1 MLTHDQI
8 NRYRTDGFI
17 AVPAV
22 FDERFVRRMQDT
34 VDKLRGAMQLI
45 GEFVG
50 SMCIRRSLST
60 RSPGAP
66 CFAPCKAK
74 ATLMAAALLL
84 PVLAMPRIAFG
95 QERFV
100 GQGVEVRT
108 FLYFKV
114 SMPALQKFVP
124 TGWEINPAGSG
135 PAAGANL
142 LAAFLDQTTSLDAAS
157 KPLRPLRAVL
167 FEIPVRQVGSE
178 STAMVLFTG
187 LSNGGPGTYSTNLMA
202 TAEVERKIRHQASPS
217 ASLVDESWDLK
228 ADGGETVSLEL
239 QFFRGPVAVQQVE
252 SRVYSQ
258 VRPQFSRIY
267 RVEQGVDVV
276 RSPSEAGRLKKV
288 AFKAVGE
295 KLTPLFDGTEQLIS
309 IVSVPVYARRIFLPG
324 S

>member
-1 MLTHDQI
+1 M
-8 NRYRTDGFI
+8 RRTVTYL
-17 AVPAV
+17 ALLHA
-22 FDERFVRRMQDT
+22 
-34 VDKLRGAMQLI
+34 AMQFI

-60 RSPGAP
+60 RSPWSAP
-66 CFAPCKAK
+66 RFASCKAK
-74 ATLMAAALLL
+74 VTLMAAALLL
-84 PVLAMPRIAFG
+84 PVLATPRIVFG
-95 QERFV
+95 QEKFV

-108 FLYFKV
+108 FVYFKV
-114 SMPALQKFVP
+114 STPALQKFVP
-124 TGWEINPAGSG
+124 TGWEINPASSG

-157 KPLRPLRAVL
+157 KPLRPARAVL
-167 FEIPVRQVGSE
+167 FEIPVRQVGGE
-178 STAMVLFTG
+178 SRAMVLFTG
-187 LSNGGPGTYSTNLMA
+187 LSNNGPGTYSTNLMA
-202 TAEVERKIRHQASPS
+202 TADVERKIRHQAS

-239 QFFRGPVAVQQVE
+239 QFFRGPVSVQQVE

-288 AFKAVGE
+288 SFKAVGE

-309 IVSVPVYARRIFLPG
+309 IISVPVYARRIFLAG